1 VLQSHVY
8 QKVLLGL
15 GLITVA
21 TVAFAQGNKP
31 CAAFFDGR
39 NVYYGPDDQIVADWY
54 FETVPVLP
62 FTETIPYLKRLSGAL
77 RSRGIVPVIAMPP
90 PEGLAFVN
98 RLDPATIKGTL
109 FEKLSQ
115 PTYKPGVLAA
125 YREGLKPFATAGFE
139 TPDLGQGLADDVLTH
154 PKEVYYFKHDW
165 HWQPPAAKA
174 SAYALQKYLAKKFPE
189 LTREIRSKDF
199 KVSIKETVPRSSM
212 GGWDRVI
219 RRKCPDGFQAFT
231 ENRPVVEVQQPDQS
245 GNDLFGDQK
254 VDVALVGTS
263 YSAGPHGPAFV
274 PYLSEALGTEVLNAG
289 FDGGGMLGA
298 MQEWLISSD
307 AGQTPRVLVWEFP
320 RIILAERSES
330 NPLTAVMLRQIL
342 PLLAKAPK
350 PGKRLSVPLQT
361 VSVLDFSVAKST
373 NQPVTKTDF
382 IRIQF
387 DSFQTRDFKLKLVF
401 DSGSE
406 EVEMVRTH
414 GTHLDSFALELPGAR
429 VLKQVI
435 VEVLEAPQ
443 GNVSVE
449 SFKY

>member
-21 TVAFAQGNKP
+21 TVAFAQGSKP

-62 FTETIPYLKRLSGAL
+62 FPETIPYLKRLASAL
-77 RSRGIVPVIAMPP
+77 RSRGIVPVIAVPP

-98 RLDPATIKGTL
+98 KLDSATIKGTL

-115 PTYKPGVLAA
+115 PAFRPGVLAA

-139 TPDLGQGLADDVLTH
+139 TPDLGQGLADYVLTH

-174 SAYALQKYLAKKFPE
+174 SAYALQKYMTKRFPD
-189 LTREIRSKDF
+189 LTRDIRNQAL
-199 KVSIKETVPRSSM
+199 KVSIKETVPRSSL

-219 RRKCPDGFQAFT
+219 RRKCPDGFQAYT
-231 ENRPVVEVQQPDQS
+231 EDRPVIEVQQPAQS

-274 PYLSEALGTEVLNAG
+274 PYLSEAFGTEVLNAG

-307 AGQTPRVLVWEFP
+307 PTQTPRVLVWEFP

-330 NPLTAVMLRQIL
+330 NPLTAIMLRQIM

-350 PGKRLSVPLQT
+350 PMQRVRVPLQA
-361 VSVLDFSVAKST
+361 VSVLDFPATKPAS
-373 NQPVTKTDF
+373 KTDF

-406 EVEMVRTH
+406 EVEIVRSH
-414 GTHLDSFALELPGAR
+414 GTHLDSFALELLGSK

-435 VEVLEAPQ
+435 VEVLETPQ

>member
-8 QKVLLGL
+8 RKVLLGL
-15 GLITVA
+15 GLISVA
-21 TVAFAQGNKP
+21 TVAFAQANKP

-62 FTETIPYLKRLSGAL
+62 FPETIPYLKRLASGL
-77 RSRGIVPVIAMPP
+77 RSRGIVPVIAVPP

-98 RLDPATIKGTL
+98 KLDPTTIKDTL

-115 PTYKPGVLAA
+115 PAFRPGVLTA
-125 YREGLKPFATAGFE
+125 YREGLKPFAAAGFE
-139 TPDLGQGLADDVLTH
+139 TPDLGQGLADYVLTH

-174 SAYALQKYLAKKFPE
+174 SAYALQKYMTKKFPD
-189 LTREIRSKDF
+189 LSRDIRSKAL
-199 KVSIKETVPRSSM
+199 KVSIKEVVPRSSM

-219 RRKCPDGFQAFT
+219 RRKCPDGFQAYT
-231 ENRPVVEVQQPDQS
+231 EDRPVVEVQQSEATQS
-245 GNDLFGDQK
+245 GNDLFGEQK
-254 VDVALVGTS
+254 IDVALVGTS

-307 AGQTPRVLVWEFP
+307 PSQTPRVLVWEFP

-330 NPLTAVMLRQIL
+330 NPLTAVMLRQIM

-350 PGKRLSVPLQT
+350 LEQRVSVPLQT
-361 VSVLDFSVAKST
+361 RSVVDFSATK
-373 NQPVTKTDF
+373 PATKTDF
-382 IRIQF
+382 IRVQF
-387 DSFQTRDFKLKLVF
+387 DSFQTRDFKLKLIF

-406 EVEMVRTH
+406 EIEMVRSH
-414 GTHLDSFALELPGAR
+414 GTHLDSFVLELPGSK

-435 VEVLEAPQ
+435 VEALEAPQ